1 MGTFGVGQLH
11 QILEDVV
18 RAGIGGLVPLL
29 VARIEL
35 VELQVPHASIWIPI
49 EFGRPVLIVDGI
61 ALEPL
66 LEPHGTHDVVIGHR
80 VERVESILDSFLGA
94 ESDLEVGAHAGAGVA
109 IVIEDFVVLEAPGL
123 EDVGVGVIGLDE
135 IILPVFFV
143 EEEDLGLGLGLL
155 YWHTGTS
162 P

>member
-1 MGTFGVGQLH
+1 MSAFGVGQLH

-35 VELQVPHASIWIPI
+35 MELQVPHASIWIPI
-49 EFGRPVLIVDGI
+49 KFRRPVLIVDRI

-123 EDVGVGVIGLDE
+123 
-135 IILPVFFV
+135 
-143 EEEDLGLGLGLL
+143 
-155 YWHTGTS
+155 
-162 P
+162 